1 MDINTVRQRLY
12 DYVRVAEEKKLKA
25 IYTIIEGDIDA
36 AINPFDDKDFIAEL
50 DKRSR
55 EMKSGK
61 VKKYTL
67 EDAKN
72 LAHKR
77 VQSHILP
84 TRPQI

>member
-36 AINPFDDKDFIAEL
+36 TINPFEDKNFMAEL

-61 VKKYTL
+61 VKTYTL
-67 EDAKN
+67 EETKN
-72 LAHKR
+72 LARKKIQAKK
-77 VQSHILP
+77 VA
-84 TRPQI
+84 